1 MAWLCRDSISLLSPM
16 VYQCVILRPFLR
28 TIFLPPLSLLRRQLV
43 CFAVRT
49 TQGFFSILN
58 RFAKFRRKSIQHVI
72 NGYFNPFCCSCWLF
86 RVGRFGLLG
95 QIYSRLPIYLA
106 FVVSFDVFV
115 SQLQH
120 FLLAALVNVVGEIVG
135 DVYFSFGAAFFE
147 RLFCPA
153 LPRSERSDAGSAP
166 ALRPMTHVVILP
178 LPVSHAPRWPA
189 I

>member
-1 MAWLCRDSISLLSPM
+1 MCFVQARSPGDQARRRIFMAWLCRDSISLLSPM

-86 RVGRFGLLG
+86 RVGRFGLFG
-95 QIYSRLPIYLA
+95 QTTHVCQFIWLSLFRLT
-106 FVVSFDVFV
+106 
-115 SQLQH
+115 
-120 FLLAALVNVVGEIVG
+120 FLFHNSSTFCSPLSLIGVGGTRG
-135 DVYFSFGAAFFE
+135 DVYLSVGGELFE
-147 RLFCPA
+147 RLFLSRP
-153 LPRSERSDAGSAP
+153 SAFRT
-166 ALRPMTHVVILP
+166 A
-178 LPVSHAPRWPA
+178 
-189 I
+189 